1 MSDYGDATL
10 RLIEAVFDE
19 GATHAAVLMRH
30 SAREFEAGRHDLEN
44 PLTDEGR
51 ELASRLG
58 AGLPKDVLVRGYA
71 SPAERCLETA
81 ELMLAGHQQGGGRST
96 RHRPIEALGVFYVL
110 DQMKMFKAM
119 TAAGGQLPFLGEW
132 FDERVPTDV
141 MMPAELAA
149 RLVAGVVTHKLDQ
162 VVERPQLDVCVSHDM
177 TVYTVRRILL
187 GVEAAAETEVR
198 FLDGVIFY
206 ETDGEVRVRSMDGA
220 SAAFPKP
227 GKIR

>member
-1 MSDYGDATL
+1 MIDYGADTL
-10 RLIEAVFDE
+10 RLVETVFDE

-30 SAREFEAGRHDLEN
+30 SAREFAAGRHDLEN

-51 ELASRLG
+51 ELAHQLG
-58 AGLPKDVLVRGYA
+58 AGLPKEVLVRGYA

-81 ELMLAGHQQGGGRST
+81 ELMLNGHRGGGGRVT

-119 TAAGGQLPFLGEW
+119 TAAGGQLPFLGAW

-141 MMPAELAA
+141 MMPAQLAA
-149 RLVAGVVTHKLDQ
+149 RLVAGVVTDKLDQ

-177 TVYTVRRILL
+177 TVYTVRHILM
-187 GVEAAAETEVR
+187 GIEANETNEVR
-198 FLDGVIFY
+198 FLDGLVFY
-206 ETDGEVRVRSMDGA
+206 EMEDQLRVRSSYGDSVVGG
-220 SAAFPKP
+220 SD
-227 GKIR
+227 R